1 MQRGSQPTMDQQFF
15 SRQNEGQLI
24 ANISNSIQQQLGGSI
39 SQPDQNRIVKTIKHY
54 MQEVWDVNGPMPIQ
68 QLNREVL
75 SATSSDFNGYLRR
88 KAMGGGSQQASQRIV
103 SENQPQAE
111 MAQQRLAIQQGV
123 PVQPRP
129 TFENTLLMD
138 TGSRYEQVQQE
149 RTSGGTTRPPVP
161 KFDISISSSADEPSA
176 LTLYEAAKKNREDE
190 ASRAK
195 PIGGSDSISG
205 TGEDV
210 NPLARFMSPPSLL
223 NDAQA
228 NPTLALPILT
238 PAPRGPLPQDY
249 LIKQDDVIS
258 YRETEYN
265 LFLYSGD
272 RDWINSSGQSRY
284 NFTVNFDV
292 GNNNRQGFTSA
303 PSATRKFKNIVRI
316 ELVKAI
322 MPTEG
327 LNTVVQYS
335 GSAFNTNPKVN
346 ILSFPYIVV
355 RVPELDSNNYGTDN
369 NLDNAFGVLQYDA
382 NWYSDTTNL
391 TDGFLGMIP
400 KFLKCQKVYAPTP
413 LATLPKLS
421 IQLQLPN
428 GDLVSD
434 TSDTLSIQSM
444 FFGDRVPAASVY
456 SGNYA
461 TANYIILQTTT
472 WFSQWAFAA
481 GNTIQLGG
489 IVPTQIN
496 TYSTVAAA
504 AQDFATWLMLST
516 GYIIVGIGNTTTR
529 VDGPNTVGYGNLIIL
544 RNRFADPTTGS
555 TSLLPFGN
563 AANNTSLG
571 TALYNSSGPSTTV
584 FTGAKLINLTHQTN
598 VVFRVITREMDPTA
612 RVRPDN
618 L

>member
-1 MQRGSQPTMDQQFF
+1 M
-15 SRQNEGQLI
+15 
-24 ANISNSIQQQLGGSI
+24 GGS
-39 SQPDQNRIVKTIKHY
+39 
-54 MQEVWDVNGPMPIQ
+54 
-68 QLNREVL
+68 
-75 SATSSDFNGYLRR
+75 
-88 KAMGGGSQQASQRIV
+88 SQQASQRIV

-111 MAQQRLAIQQGV
+111 MAQQRLAG
-123 PVQPRP
+123 VQPRP

-176 LTLYEAAKKNREDE
+176 LSLYEAAKKNREEE

-195 PIGGSDSISG
+195 PIGSSDSISG

-228 NPTLALPILT
+228 NPTTAIPILT
-238 PAPRGPLPQDY
+238 PASRGPLPQDY
-249 LIKQDDVIS
+249 LIRQDDVIN

-303 PSATRKFKNIVRI
+303 PSSTRKFKNIVRI

-327 LNTVVQYS
+327 LNTIVQYS
-335 GSAFNTNPKVN
+335 GSTFNTNSKLN
-346 ILSFPYIVV
+346 ILSYPYIVV

-382 NWYSDTTNL
+382 NWYTDTTNL

-400 KFLKCQKVYAPTP
+400 KFLKCQKVYLPTP
-413 LATLPKLS
+413 LATLTKLS
-421 IQLQLPN
+421 VQLQLPN
-428 GDLVSD
+428 GNLVSD
-434 TSDTLSIQSM
+434 TSDTLTIQSI
-444 FFGDRVPAASVY
+444 FFGDKISSSIY
-456 SGNYA
+456 NGNYA

-472 WFSQWAFAA
+472 WFNKWTFTA

-489 IVPTQIN
+489 IDPTQVN

-504 AQDFATWLMLST
+504 AQDLATWLMLST
-516 GYIIVGIGNTTTR
+516 GYVIVSIGNTTTAT
-529 VDGPNTVGYGNLIIL
+529 DAPNAVGYGNLIIL

-555 TSLLPFGN
+555 TALLPFGN

-571 TALYNSSGPSTTV
+571 TALYNSVGPSTTV

-598 VVFRVITREMDPTA
+598 VVFRVITREMDPAA

>member
-1 MQRGSQPTMDQQFF
+1 MQRGTQPTMDQQFF

-24 ANISNSIQQQLGGSI
+24 ANISNSIQQQLGGAI
-39 SQPDQNRIVKTIKHY
+39 TQPDQTRIVKTIKHY

-88 KAMGGGSQQASQRIV
+88 KSMGGGSQQASQRIV

-111 MAQQRLAIQQGV
+111 MAQQRLTG
-123 PVQPRP
+123 VQPRP

-138 TGSRYEQVQQE
+138 TGSRYEQIQQE
-149 RTSGGTTRPPVP
+149 RTSGGTSRPPLP
-161 KFDISISSSADEPSA
+161 KFDITVTSNTDEPSA
-176 LTLYEAAKKNREDE
+176 LTLYE

-195 PIGGSDSISG
+195 PIGGSDSING
-205 TGEDV
+205 TGDDI

-228 NPTLALPILT
+228 NPTIAIPILT

-249 LIKQDDVIS
+249 LIKQDDVIN
-258 YRETEYN
+258 YRETEHN

-272 RDWINSSGQSRY
+272 RDWMNSSGQSRY
-284 NFTVNFDV
+284 NYTVNFDV

-303 PSATRKFKNIVRI
+303 PSSTRKFKNIVRI

-327 LNTVVQYS
+327 INTIVQYS
-335 GSAFNTNPKVN
+335 GSAFNTNPKLN
-346 ILSFPYIVV
+346 ILSFPYVVV
-355 RVPELDSNNYGTDN
+355 RVPELDGNNYGTDN

-382 NWYSDTTNL
+382 NWYTDTANL

-413 LATLPKLS
+413 LATLTKLS
-421 IQLQLPN
+421 VQLQLPN
-428 GDLVSD
+428 GNLISN
-434 TSDTLSIQSM
+434 TADTLVIQSI
-444 FFGDRVPAASVY
+444 FFGDIVDPSIYV
-456 SGNYA
+456 GNYG
-461 TANYIILQTTT
+461 TADYIIIQTTT
-472 WFSQWAFAA
+472 WFNQWAFTG
-481 GNTIQLGG
+481 GNTILLGG
-489 IVPTQIN
+489 IDATQVN
-496 TYSTVAAA
+496 TYSTVVGA
-504 AQDFATWLMLST
+504 AQDFATWLTLSN
-516 GYIIVGIGNTTTR
+516 GYIVVGIGNTNTPGN
-529 VDGPNTVGYGNLIIL
+529 GPNTVGYGNLIIL

-555 TSLLPFGN
+555 ISLLPFGN
-563 AANNTSLG
+563 DVDNTSLG
-571 TALYNSSGPSTTV
+571 TALYNSTGPSTTV

-598 VVFRVITREMDPTA
+598 IVFRVITREMDPAA

>member
-1 MQRGSQPTMDQQFF
+1 MQRANQPTMDQQFF

-24 ANISNSIQQQLGGSI
+24 ANISNSIQQQLGGAI
-39 SQPDQNRIVKTIKHY
+39 TQPDQTRIVKTIKHY

-75 SATSSDFNGYLRR
+75 SATSSDFSGYLRR
-88 KAMGGGSQQASQRIV
+88 KALGGSSQKASQRIV

-111 MAQQRLAIQQGV
+111 MAQQRLLG
-123 PVQPRP
+123 VQPRP

-161 KFDISISSSADEPSA
+161 KFDIAVTSNGDEPSA
-176 LTLYEAAKKNREDE
+176 LTLYEAAKKNREEE

-228 NPTLALPILT
+228 NPTISLPVLT
-238 PAPRGPLPQDY
+238 PVPRGPLPQDY
-249 LIKQDDVIS
+249 LIKQDDVIN
-258 YRETEYN
+258 YRETEHN

-272 RDWINSSGQSRY
+272 RDWMNSSGQSRY
-284 NFTVNFDV
+284 NYTVNFDV

-303 PSATRKFKNIVRI
+303 PSSTRKFKNIVRI

-327 LNTVVQYS
+327 INTIVQYS
-335 GSAFNTNPKVN
+335 GSAFNTNPKLN
-346 ILSFPYIVV
+346 ILSYPYVVV
-355 RVPELDSNNYGTDN
+355 RIPELDGNNYGTDN

-382 NWYSDTTNL
+382 NWYTDTTNL

-413 LATLPKLS
+413 LATLTKLS
-421 IQLQLPN
+421 VQLQLPN
-428 GDLVSD
+428 GNLVSD
-434 TSDTLSIQSM
+434 TADTLTIQSI
-444 FFGDRVPAASVY
+444 FFGDKVAAATVY
-456 SGNYA
+456 AGNYA
-461 TANYIILQTTT
+461 TANYIIIQTTT
-472 WFSQWAFAA
+472 WFSQWAFTE

-489 IVPTQIN
+489 IDPTQVN

-504 AQDFATWLMLST
+504 AQDLATWLMLSN
-516 GYIIVGIGNTTTR
+516 GYVIVGIGNTNNKL
-529 VDGPNTVGYGNLIIL
+529 DGPNAVGYGNLIIL

-555 TSLLPFGN
+555 VSLLPFGGAASN
-563 AANNTSLG
+563 ASLG

-598 VVFRVITREMDPTA
+598 VVFRVITREMDPAA